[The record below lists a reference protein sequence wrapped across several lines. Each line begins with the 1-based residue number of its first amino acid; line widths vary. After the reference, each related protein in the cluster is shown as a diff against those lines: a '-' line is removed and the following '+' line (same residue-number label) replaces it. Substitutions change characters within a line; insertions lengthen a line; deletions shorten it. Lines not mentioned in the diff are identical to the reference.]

1 MLVWY
6 SERLR
11 NRLPAESHAIL
22 VPDDIP
28 DDTTE
33 AIARF
38 LFALMSDIDT
48 RVRWK
53 AAHTLRR
60 LAQHGCLDIVKATI
74 DQSNRLVDKSFRD
87 PTAPFYFLAAKLWL
101 MISLHRISAEAP
113 GSLNLHKDQIFYI
126 ATSSELPHV
135 AIQEYAK
142 RTLHQL
148 AASGVI
154 ALTDFEKDQLD
165 KVNTTI
171 KGKTNKGRDSFRTF
185 GHVQDGKRR
194 FRFDEMD
201 TLRYWYE
208 DILRMFPTASQ
219 EQVLTIGEQWIIDK
233 WEAIDKANYWD
244 KEPRKSRYDDRKYNL
259 WSHSHHSR
267 PTIERY
273 GTHLEWNA
281 MYCIVGELLKSHPV
295 IDEEE
300 GQYGSFSYWL
310 SHVLLTDDPAWLSDH
325 RRPTPLELRF
335 WKDDPRTDKG
345 WLQNINRA
353 ELLSEFGFSTPTKRD
368 GCC

>member
-1 MLVWY
+1 
-6 SERLR
+6 
-11 NRLPAESHAIL
+11 
-22 VPDDIP
+22 
-28 DDTTE
+28 
-33 AIARF
+33 
-38 LFALMSDIDT
+38 
-48 RVRWK
+48 
-53 AAHTLRR
+53 
-60 LAQHGCLDIVKATI
+60 
-74 DQSNRLVDKSFRD
+74 
-87 PTAPFYFLAAKLWL
+87 
-101 MISLHRISAEAP
+101 
-113 GSLNLHKDQIFYI
+113 
-126 ATSSELPHV
+126 
-135 AIQEYAK
+135 
-142 RTLHQL
+142 
-148 AASGVI
+148 
-154 ALTDFEKDQLD
+154 
-165 KVNTTI
+165 
-171 KGKTNKGRDSFRTF
+171 
-185 GHVQDGKRR
+185 
-194 FRFDEMD
+194 
-201 TLRYWYE
+201 
-208 DILRMFPTASQ
+208 MFPTASQ

-353 ELLSEFGFSTPTKRD
+353 ELLSEFGFSTPNQEGWLLLVGVTLRVTPNGKRMS
-368 GCC
+368 GLIQPWCPLRRHPPRSCTSK